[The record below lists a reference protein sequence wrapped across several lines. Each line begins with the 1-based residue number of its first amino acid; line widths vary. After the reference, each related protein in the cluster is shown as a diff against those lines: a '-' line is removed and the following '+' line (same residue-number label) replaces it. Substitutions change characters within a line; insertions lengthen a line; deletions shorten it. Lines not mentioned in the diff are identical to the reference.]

1 MALIKGRRLISEKYK
16 RTALS
21 RIEGRPS
28 ETLERQLGE
37 CLKYLAIVSM
47 TEGRR
52 IPVTPEVDDV
62 WHELLLQTSSYRQ
75 LCASL
80 PGKKFLDHESI
91 DPLSYNERVGDAAFV
106 REWVQWIPDYVQ
118 SFGPFTA
125 EVAQDWNVVRFLQ
138 DELAMSLEQINEFG
152 ANSEA
157 IAVVPRDSLW
167 SALS

>member
-1 MALIKGRRLISEKYK
+1 M
-16 RTALS
+16 
-21 RIEGRPS
+21 
-28 ETLERQLGE
+28 
-37 CLKYLAIVSM
+37 
-47 TEGRR
+47 
-52 IPVTPEVDDV
+52 

-75 LCASL
+75 LCGSL

-138 DELAMSLEQINEFG
+138 DELAMSLDQINEFG